1 MNCIQIISS
10 FTKLKAEKQQI
21 SCEIRNCKFDNF
33 VKSPKISNFQI

>member
-21 SCEIRNCKFDNF
+21 SCEIRNCKFYDF
-33 VKSPKISNFQI
+33 VKSQNFNFYSL